1 MLAIG
6 MLAASILGLG
16 AWIVHRRSAP
26 AGEAMLDRVRAPPI
40 AEPSAPLVPA
50 FAAPPTTVDVTAV
63 QRANRLAAE
72 RLWKLAFTAPL
83 QVRCPAAV
91 TARVRNN
98 IEAMLL
104 VDTLDPNYFP
114 RRPALLPQLLQAVDD
129 PAVRSEKLSRMIAH
143 DPVLTADVLRLA
155 NSSSYRLSPAPIE
168 TIQRAIVVCGVDALR
183 GMLASALLRP
193 VFRATRRNFPRLPRM
208 LWERSERAA
217 RAAELYA
224 METQPQDRFEAQLVV
239 LLSALGPLVVYG
251 AALDVFA
258 RNPHIQPNGALCVE
272 LIGSLAPQMS
282 QRIAQDWQ
290 TSPRLV
296 AALENS
302 AEETLTAAL
311 HVGELLGTLCFLE
324 SQTVISRD
332 DRLEAIRAAGIAS
345 ESATRIWAGL
355 TANA

>member
-1 MLAIG
+1 
-6 MLAASILGLG
+6 
-16 AWIVHRRSAP
+16 
-26 AGEAMLDRVRAPPI
+26 
-40 AEPSAPLVPA
+40 
-50 FAAPPTTVDVTAV
+50 V
-63 QRANRLAAE
+63 Q
-72 RLWKLAFTAPL
+72 
-83 QVRCPAAV
+83 CPAAV

-104 VDTLDPNYFP
+104 VDTVDPKYFP

-129 PAVRSEKLSRMIAH
+129 PSVRSERLSRMIAH

-155 NSSSYRLSPAPIE
+155 NSSLYRLSPTPIE

-183 GMLASALLRP
+183 GMLAAALMRP

-208 LWERSERAA
+208 LWERTERAA

-224 METQPQDRFEAQLVV
+224 METKSHDRFEAQLVV

-258 RNPHIQPNGALCVE
+258 RNPHFPPNGALCVE

-282 QRIAQDWQ
+282 RRIAQEWQ
-290 TSPRLV
+290 TSARLV

-302 AEETLTAAL
+302 PAETLTVAL

-324 SQTVISRD
+324 SQTVISRQ
-332 DRLEAIRAAGIAS
+332 DRLEAIAAAGIAG
-345 ESATRIWAGL
+345 ESTSRIWAGL